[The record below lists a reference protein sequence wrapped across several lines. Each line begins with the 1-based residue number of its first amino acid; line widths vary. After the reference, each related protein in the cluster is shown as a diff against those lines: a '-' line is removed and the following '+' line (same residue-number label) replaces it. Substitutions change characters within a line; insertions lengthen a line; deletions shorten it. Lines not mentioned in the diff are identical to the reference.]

1 MTKGVQMKFRYLLA
15 AACAASVLAL
25 SAPGAVAA
33 DGDVQKVVDKTLA
46 DNPDMKALCGG
57 REATIRPAVTKATV
71 ALMSSGAISGNP
83 NATGEAAGAE
93 VTKHCIKF
101 LSGG

>member
-1 MTKGVQMKFRYLLA
+1 MKAATAIAVSILA
-15 AACAASVLAL
+15 ATVSVTAMT
-25 SAPGAVAA
+25 AHAA

-57 REATIRPAVTKATV
+57 RDATIRPAVTQATV
-71 ALMSSGAISGNP
+71 ALMTSGSISGDP
-83 NATGEAAGAE
+83 NKTGEAAGAE

>member
-1 MTKGVQMKFRYLLA
+1 MKFGSIFAGAALA
-15 AACAASVLAL
+15 VTVGAFAPAAMAAE
-25 SAPGAVAA
+25 
-33 DGDVQKVVDKTLA
+33 GDVQKVVDKTLA

-57 REATIRPAVTKATV
+57 REATIRPAVTKATI
-71 ALMSSGAISGNP
+71 ALMTSGSISGDP
-83 NATGEAAGAE
+83 NKTGEAAGAE